1 MGPSYGA
8 GGAAALVRVTEAIAK
23 PCNGVLREAVLAA
36 RVPVRNAAVALAEM
50 DKLRPRLTPECA
62 EHGAGAGSW
71 RWPSPQGPREIRALR
86 PALIAKY
93 GHLGEFQRREDR
105 LKHGR
110 SLSQPYDDDGMAEYR
125 LRLDP
130 EGSAVLEAI
139 LGPLAAPQPSH
150 RARVGHCA
158 PATSAGPTR
167 WSRSAA
173 APPPPAGPP
182 RPRPRPRW
190 S

>member
-1 MGPSYGA
+1 MRPRWW
-8 GGAAALVRVTEAIAK
+8 RVTEAIAK
-23 PCNGVLREAVLAA
+23 ERNRVLREAVLAA
-36 RVPVRNAAVALAEM
+36 RAPVRNAAVALGEM
-50 DKLRPRLTPECA
+50 DKLRPRLTPECHDTVLEGFVALA
-62 EHGAGAGSW
+62 EG
-71 RWPSPQGPREIRALR
+71 QGPREIRALR

-105 LKHGR
+105 LKHGTA
-110 SLSQPYDDDGMAEYR
+110 LSQPFDDDGMAEYR

-139 LGPLAAPQPSH
+139 LGPLAAPQPSTEH
-150 RARVGHCA
+150 GSDRA
-158 PATSAGPTR
+158 PATSGGPTR

-182 RPRPRPRW
+182 RPPPRRRW
-190 S
+190 W